1 MEKVITTKIAEYDV
15 SEFTDS
21 HIKYYLQDPYE
32 FIERYQFYKL
42 DDLTVGDLKEKEV
55 TEEIVQEIVWRDEHL
70 PSDAYEQFEYD
81 MSYFDKYSG
90 ETFSIIGSNMGWQN
104 RTGQKDVEVSD
115 GMDLFEAI
123 RVDSDLNFR
132 IWRESDDAPGVY
144 HARMS
149 HHDSPMGEHYELTL
163 KT

>member
-1 MEKVITTKIAEYDV
+1 
-15 SEFTDS
+15 
-21 HIKYYLQDPYE
+21 
-32 FIERYQFYKL
+32 
-42 DDLTVGDLKEKEV
+42 
-55 TEEIVQEIVWRDEHL
+55 
-70 PSDAYEQFEYD
+70 